1 MTQGHARTATRRA
14 MRART
19 PHMTHTH
26 THNRKRAAHWPL
38 QRHDVEPLIDPSCAT
53 ARLRRKRGRR
63 GAEAAEALRR
73 GARALGGGLTG
84 HPAHAEQRQLASRR
98 VIRRHSLG
106 ESHSSRSHSTARLH
120 SSSAPKG
127 RRAGWRRPFQG
138 GEPTAC
144 CARPPA
150 LTTTPPVSLR
160 EESETRGKERRE
172 CL

>member
-1 MTQGHARTATRRA
+1 MTQGHARTATRRE

-19 PHMTHTH
+19 PHMRHTH

-63 GAEAAEALRR
+63 SAEAAEALRR

-106 ESHSSRSHSTARLH
+106 ESHSSRSTAQLL
-120 SSSAPKG
+120 SA
-127 RRAGWRRPFQG
+127 
-138 GEPTAC
+138 
-144 CARPPA
+144 
-150 LTTTPPVSLR
+150 
-160 EESETRGKERRE
+160 
-172 CL
+172 